1 MQRFYDNLTPEFR
14 ENNQYI
20 EVLGRQV
27 EVAINYS
34 EEQGGDLQSQ
44 LALAERNMNLVVNL
58 RPICTQVKSIS
69 DGTIPMDAA
78 VNYLKT
84 NPLSSSFIGSDYD
97 SLIGLL
103 TRFTAADP
111 PGQKMLAWDVDYL
124 RTDKAKSVVTILLE
138 ELNRGV
144 NQ

>member
-14 ENNQYI
+14 ENQQYI

-27 EVAINYS
+27 EIAVGVS
-34 EEQGGDLQSQ
+34 EEESSDLQTQ
-44 LALAERNMNLVVNL
+44 LQLAERNMNLVVNL
-58 RPICTQVKSIS
+58 RPICAQVKQIS

-78 VNYLKT
+78 VGYLKA
-84 NPLSSSFIGSDYD
+84 NPLSSSFINSNYD

-124 RTDKAKSVVTILLE
+124 RTDKAQAVVKILLE

-144 NQ
+144 TQ

>member
-1 MQRFYDNLTPEFR
+1 MLNPPEPTSKKSCP
-14 ENNQYI
+14 
-20 EVLGRQV
+20 VARQV
-27 EVAINYS
+27 EIAIKNS
-34 EEQGGDLQSQ
+34 EEVGGDLQSQ

-58 RPICTQVKSIS
+58 RPICAQVKQIA

-84 NPLSSSFIGSDYD
+84 NPLSASFIGTDYD

-103 TRFTAADP
+103 ARFTAADP

-124 RTDKAKSVVTILLE
+124 RTDKAQSVVRILLE

-144 NQ
+144 N